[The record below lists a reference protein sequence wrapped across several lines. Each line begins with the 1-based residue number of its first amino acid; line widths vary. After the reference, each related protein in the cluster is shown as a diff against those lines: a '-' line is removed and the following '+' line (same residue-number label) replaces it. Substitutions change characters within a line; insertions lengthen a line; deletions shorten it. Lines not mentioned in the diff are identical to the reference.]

1 MFYPLLL
8 SFTQADLIHLGSKY
22 SPCMKR
28 NQFIEK
34 GYKKDIAYENRFYML
49 LYFTQMLLLSFT
61 QADLIHLG
69 AKYSPCMRR
78 DQGIEK
84 GYKKDLE
91 EERNSACCIRDD
103 GSGCAQMSE
112 SRCSVS
118 SQSGIL

>member
-1 MFYPLLL
+1 MVWHKLTSLVSNDLAHISVFLNSAFY
-8 SFTQADLIHLGSKY
+8 
-22 SPCMKR
+22 R
-28 NQFIEK
+28 V
-34 GYKKDIAYENRFYML
+34 
-49 LYFTQMLLLSFT
+49 LSFT

-118 SQSGIL
+118 YKSGIL